1 MPSRTEDFSP
11 AQQQAAIFR
20 KSCHEINGSCIYT
33 LTYVYVCIFHRPTT
47 TSSMNNESSKAA
59 KARKE
64 KVTSALTSKSK
75 KIHERRNR
83 K

>member
-1 MPSRTEDFSP
+1 
-11 AQQQAAIFR
+11 
-20 KSCHEINGSCIYT
+20 
-33 LTYVYVCIFHRPTT
+33 
-47 TSSMNNESSKAA
+47 MNNESSKAA